1 MATLYELTGTFK
13 RINDTEGLDEETK
26 ADTLE
31 SIDWSNEFEEK
42 VENTAKV
49 IKNKEASKKLIKE
62 EIDRLTARYKS
73 LDNDVVWLKRS
84 MQEAF
89 EITGHEKKVKG
100 LLFTVYMAKNQPSV
114 VIDEELLPKKYFIQK
129 LSPDKT
135 TIKEMLKAGKNIK
148 GASLQES
155 RSLRIK

>member
-31 SIDWSNEFEEK
+31 SIDWTEQFEEK

-49 IKNKEASKKLIKE
+49 IKNKETSKKLIKE

-73 LDNDVVWLKRS
+73 LDNDVVWLKKKHARS
-84 MQEAF
+84 
-89 EITGHEKKVKG
+89 V
-100 LLFTVYMAKNQPSV
+100 
-114 VIDEELLPKKYFIQK
+114 
-129 LSPDKT
+129 
-135 TIKEMLKAGKNIK
+135 
-148 GASLQES
+148 
-155 RSLRIK
+155 

>member
-73 LDNDVVWLKRS
+73 LDNDVAWLKRS

-89 EITGHEKKVKG
+89 EITGHEKVKG
-100 LLFTVYMAKNQPSV
+100 LLFTVYLAKNQPSV
-114 VIDEELLPKKYFIQK
+114 VVDEDQLPKKYFVITK
-129 LSPDKT
+129 KPDKNA
-135 TIKEMLKAGKNIK
+135 IKELLNAGKKVK
-148 GASLQES
+148 GATLQES

>member
-26 ADTLE
+26 ADTLD
-31 SIDWSNEFEEK
+31 SIDWTDQFEEK
-42 VENTAKV
+42 VENTVKV
-49 IKNKEASKKLIKE
+49 IKNKEADKKQLKE

-73 LDNDVVWLKRS
+73 LDNDVVWLKKS

-89 EITGHEKKVKG
+89 EITGHEKVKG
-100 LLFTVYMAKNQPSV
+100 LLFTVYMGKNQPSV
-114 VIDEELLPKKYFIQK
+114 VIDEELLPKKYFVQK
-129 LSPDKT
+129 LTPNKT
-135 TIKEMLKAGKNIK
+135 TIKELLNAGKKVK
-148 GASLQES
+148 GATLQES